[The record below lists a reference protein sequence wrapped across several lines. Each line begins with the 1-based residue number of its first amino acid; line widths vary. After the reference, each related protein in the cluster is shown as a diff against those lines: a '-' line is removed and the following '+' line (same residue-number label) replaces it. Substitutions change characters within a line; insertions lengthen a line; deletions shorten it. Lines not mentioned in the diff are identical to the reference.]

1 MPKHAFFKGEFVP
14 IEEAKVSHALNYGTG
29 CFEGIRA
36 YWNEEDEQLY
46 LFRMKEHYQRLLHS
60 ARILQIKLPYTADEL
75 GDLTVELLRKEGYRQ
90 DVYIRPLAYKSSE
103 GIGVRLHDLEDDLA
117 MFAVPFGRYI
127 EREEGVRAGVSS
139 WRRVDDNA
147 IPARAK
153 ITGAYINSALA
164 KTDAILSG
172 YDEAIV
178 LTQEGHVS
186 EGSAENLFLVKDGR
200 LVTPPVTENILEGI
214 TRATVM
220 EIAREEMSLW
230 TTERRIDR
238 SELYTADE
246 AFFCGTGVQIA
257 AIVEIDHRPIG
268 TGKIGPVVSQL
279 RDLYLRAKSALWS
292 ASFAIYTSTS
302 CVAKCPNIGLGARWS
317 IPTKTSE
324 DFGCLAQNLHL
335 FQKFI
340 NRHKAAELQLK

>member
-1 MPKHAFFKGEFVP
+1 MSKYAFFRGKFVP
-14 IEEAKVSHALNYGTG
+14 IEEAKVSVMTHALNYGTG

-36 YWNEEDEQLY
+36 YWNEEEEQLY
-46 LFRMKEHYQRLLHS
+46 VFRMKEHYQRLLYS

-75 GDLTVELLRKEGYRQ
+75 GDLTLELLRKEGYRE
-90 DVYIRPLAYKSSE
+90 DAYIRPLAYKGSE

-117 MFAVPFGRYI
+117 IFALPFGRYI
-127 EREEGVRAGVSS
+127 ERREEGVRAGVSS

-147 IPARAK
+147 APARAK
-153 ITGAYINSALA
+153 ITGTYVNSALA
-164 KTDAILSG
+164 KTDAVLSG

-186 EGSAENLFLVKDGR
+186 EGSAENLFLVKNGR
-200 LVTPPVTENILEGI
+200 LLTPPVTENILEGI

-220 EIAREEMSLW
+220 EIVREEMTLW
-230 TTERRIDR
+230 TTERQIDR

-268 TGKIGPVVSQL
+268 EGTIGPVVSQF
-279 RDLYLRAKSALWS
+279 RDLYFDIVRGKVPKYREWCTPV
-292 ASFAIYTSTS
+292 F
-302 CVAKCPNIGLGARWS
+302 
-317 IPTKTSE
+317 
-324 DFGCLAQNLHL
+324 
-335 FQKFI
+335 
-340 NRHKAAELQLK
+340 